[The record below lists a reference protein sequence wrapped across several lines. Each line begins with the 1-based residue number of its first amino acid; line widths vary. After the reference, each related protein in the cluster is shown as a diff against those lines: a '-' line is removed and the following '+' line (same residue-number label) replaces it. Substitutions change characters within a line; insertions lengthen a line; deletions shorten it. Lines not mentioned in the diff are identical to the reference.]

1 MPPSISIEA
10 IVPAGE
16 NVPDSSEVLPPEY
29 LVLGIIVAPF
39 GVRGEVKVLLDTDFP
54 ELVLD
59 ATHLYLGE
67 PPVLFQVEW
76 ARMHK
81 GMVRL
86 KVAGCDDRNAAEF
99 FRKQLVQIKME
110 EAPIPG
116 EGEYYYHQLLD
127 LEVWTDEG
135 ECLGQVVDI
144 WSIGSNEVI
153 LVRGRQGEILLPAV
167 ESVVREVDLDAGRLF
182 VHLLEGLR

>member
-1 MPPSISIEA
+1 LTEV
-10 IVPAGE
+10 IVPVREKAS
-16 NVPDSSEVLPPEY
+16 DSAEESPPEY
-29 LVLGIIVAPF
+29 LVLGTIVAPF

-54 ELVLD
+54 ELVLE

-67 PPVLFQVEW
+67 PPVLHQVEW

-86 KVAGCDDRNAAEF
+86 KLTGCDDRNAAES
-99 FRKQLVQIKME
+99 FRKQLVQVQSDQ
-110 EAPIPG
+110 APVPG

-127 LEVWTDEG
+127 LEVWTEEG
-135 ECLGQVVDI
+135 ECLGQVVEI
-144 WSIGSNEVI
+144 WSIGSNEVM
-153 LVRGRQGEILLPAV
+153 LVRGRQGEILLPAI
-167 ESVVREVDLDAGRLF
+167 ESVVREVDLDGGRML